1 MSICKSAQP
10 LINRRQ
16 LLKLLGLGTGALTV
30 GQLLSSCA
38 VNPVTGRQ
46 QLMMM
51 SENEEIAIDRQ
62 RAPYQFSEDYGVLQD
77 SAVNSYIARV
87 GRELAMRSHR
97 PQMPF
102 SFRGVN
108 AAYLN
113 AYAFPGGSIAVT
125 RGMLVELESEAELAA
140 LLGHEIGHVCAR
152 HSAQQASKGMIANL
166 LMAGAT
172 VATSVAGYGG
182 ASDLVQQLGGLGAGA
197 LLASYSRD
205 NEREADALGMEYM
218 VRAGYSAD
226 GMVKLM
232 EVLNRNKQRNPSA
245 IELMFATHP
254 MSNERLATARQAVA
268 TTYQASRGGV
278 IQRERYM
285 DNTAGLRRIKPA
297 VLALQNGSTAMGKKQ
312 YQAAKEQFAAA
323 LQTAPQD
330 YTALVM
336 MASCQMALKDTAG
349 AVQYAR
355 RATGV
360 YPTEPRGHSL
370 LAISLINGKKY
381 DQALRSLGEYDRL
394 LPGNP
399 QVIFYKGYCY
409 EHMNRQQDAASHYH
423 SFLQKVRSG
432 EQAKYAYS
440 RLQSWGYIR

>member
-1 MSICKSAQP
+1 MSASKNTQP
-10 LINRRQ
+10 ALNRRQ
-16 LLKLLGLGTGALTV
+16 LLKLIGLGSGVLTV
-30 GQLLSSCA
+30 GPLLSSCA

-51 SENEEIAIDRQ
+51 SESQEIDTDRQ

-77 SAVNSYIARV
+77 NSVNAYIGRV
-87 GRELAMRSHR
+87 GNELATRSHR

-108 AAYLN
+108 AAYIN

-166 LMAGAT
+166 LMTGAS
-172 VATSVAGYGG
+172 VATGVAGYGG
-182 ASDLVQQLGGLGAGA
+182 ATDLVQQLGGLGAGA

-218 VRAGYSAD
+218 VRAGYDAD

-232 EVLNRNKQRNPSA
+232 EVLNRNQQRNPSA

-268 TTYQASRGGV
+268 TTYQASRTGV
-278 IQRERYM
+278 VQRERYL

-297 VLALQNGSTAMGKKQ
+297 ILALQNGSTAMGKNQ
-312 YQAAKEQFAAA
+312 FPTAKEQFTAA

-336 MASCQMALKDTAG
+336 MASCQMALKDVTSAE
-349 AVQYAR
+349 QYAR
-355 RATGV
+355 KATEV
-360 YPTEPRGHSL
+360 YPTEPKGHSL
-370 LAISLINGKKY
+370 LAVSLINTKKY
-381 DQALRSLGEYDRL
+381 DQALQSLSEYDRL

-409 EHMNRQQDAASHYH
+409 EQMDKKQEAATHYH
-423 SFLQKVRSG
+423 NYLQKVSSG
-432 EQAKYAYS
+432 EQAQHAYA
-440 RLQSWGYIR
+440 RLQSWGYVR